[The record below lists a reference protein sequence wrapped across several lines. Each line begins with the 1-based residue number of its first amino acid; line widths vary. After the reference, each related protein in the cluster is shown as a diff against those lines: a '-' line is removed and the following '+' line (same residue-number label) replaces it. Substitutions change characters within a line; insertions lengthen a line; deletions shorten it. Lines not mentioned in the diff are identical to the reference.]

1 MVRFVHFITAI
12 TAVLASAVTAAPLWD
27 GSMRAFSGQAY
38 RSDCLPTTSLREYQP
53 FKIESIKLGS
63 YLAKEFYS
71 NFVVGSGSSQDTL
84 EVCVVTGDGP
94 CNPKA
99 QPYCIRQ
106 NVNYRIR
113 VERPVEGYLM
123 AQDNLVQIIDD
134 IVKASYFQLY
144 EDDEFRI
151 GYRDFRGEQLAITTN
166 SQSKPVT
173 LEKPEKDIKQSFQL
187 HPTFYYR
194 RW

>member
-1 MVRFVHFITAI
+1 M
-12 TAVLASAVTAAPLWD
+12 
-27 GSMRAFSGQAY
+27 
-38 RSDCLPTTSLREYQP
+38 REYQP

-63 YLAKEFYS
+63 YLAKEFFS
-71 NFVVGSGSSQDTL
+71 NFVVGSGSDQDAL

-99 QPYCIRQ
+99 PPHCIRQ

-113 VERPVEGYLM
+113 VERPVEGYLK
-123 AQDNLVQIIDD
+123 AQNKLVQIIDD
-134 IVKASYFQLY
+134 MSGASNFQLY

-151 GYRDFRGEQLAITTN
+151 GYRDFKGEQLAITTN
-166 SQSKPVT
+166 GQSRPVT